1 MENLITLNNLEQELE
16 LDSNTI
22 TIKNFESIKA
32 QLEQDLKSYNPVN
45 IDYKTAKDNKAVL
58 NKVSKAI
65 DDKRIKTEKEFTS
78 VLSTFKT
85 QCKELKEMVDSV
97 SNNLKTIVDDTDNKF
112 KTERYNE
119 LKEYYNRGNEF
130 KFIDFDEV
138 LQSKWLTKTMKIE
151 DAKKELDDLLFD
163 IFLKV
168 AVLEKSYHNEE
179 LNLILYCFFYK
190 CDRDITKTMKMYD
203 DIKDKMNNF
212 KFLVNKGK

>member
-45 IDYKTAKDNKAVL
+45 IDYKTAKDNKAFL

-65 DDKRIKTEKEFTS
+65 DDKRIKTEKDFTS

-85 QCKELKEMVDSV
+85 QCKELKEMVDNV